1 MSLWKAAQAAA
12 ATGGVAQGDWQA
24 GGVSID
30 TRSLQPG
37 DLFVALQA
45 ERDGHDFVAQALEDG
60 AAAALVS
67 RQPQGITPEAP
78 LLIVEDVQCALEAL
92 GRAARART
100 GARVV
105 AVTGSVGKTST
116 KEMLRS
122 VLTTQGRTH
131 ASVAS
136 YNNHWGV
143 PLSLARMPADTD
155 FAVFEIG
162 MSQPGEIAPLARL
175 VRPHVAI
182 ITTVAAAHLE
192 AFDDLAGIA
201 REKSTVFEGLEPA
214 GCALFNE
221 DLATAP
227 LLRAVAETHAQHVT
241 SFGTSPL
248 VSYRLQTIE
257 VKDGLTCA
265 VVVHAGQERRFE
277 LASLGRHFAE
287 NALAVLAACDWLG
300 FTHEA
305 AVAGL
310 AHWTPVVG
318 RGQRQT
324 LCLDKTDSDKT
335 VELID
340 EAYNANPTSLGA
352 ALDVLGVIKPSGQGR
367 RIAYLGDMKELG
379 RQSAA
384 MHAEIADHPAVAR
397 IARIHAVGTLM
408 WHLYQALPV
417 EKQGRWTA
425 TSGEMVEAIMADLR
439 AGDVVLVKGSLSAG
453 MGRVVDAIADLRHGR
468 TAETVGE

>member
-1 MSLWKAAQAAA
+1 MSLWSATQAAA

-45 ERDGHDFVAQALEDG
+45 ERDGHDFVAQALNNG

-67 RQPQGITPEAP
+67 RQPKGVPPEAP

-201 REKSTVFEGLEPA
+201 REKSSIFEGLEPA

-241 SFGTSPL
+241 SFGKSPL

-257 VKDGLTCA
+257 VKGGLICA

-277 LASLGRHFAE
+277 FASIGCH
-287 NALAVLAACDWLG
+287 
-300 FTHEA
+300 
-305 AVAGL
+305 
-310 AHWTPVVG
+310 
-318 RGQRQT
+318 
-324 LCLDKTDSDKT
+324 
-335 VELID
+335 LID
-340 EAYNANPTSLGA
+340 DAYNANPISLRA
-352 ALDVLGVIKPSGQGR
+352 ALDVLGVIKPSAQGR

-379 RQSAA
+379 PQSAA

-397 IARIHAVGTLM
+397 IARIHAVGALM
-408 WHLYQALPV
+408 RHLYKALPV

>member
-1 MSLWKAAQAAA
+1 MSLWNAAQAVA

-45 ERDGHDFVAQALEDG
+45 ARDGHDFVAQALENG

-67 RQPQGITPEAP
+67 RQPNDVAADAP
-78 LLIVEDVQCALEAL
+78 LLIVEDVHHALVAL
-92 GRAARART
+92 GRAARARC

-122 VLTTQGRTH
+122 VFTAQGRTH

-143 PLSLARMPADTD
+143 PLSLARMPSDTD

-175 VRPHVAI
+175 VRPHIAI
-182 ITTVAAAHLE
+182 ITTVAEAHLE

-201 REKSTVFEGLEPA
+201 REKSSVFEGLEPT
-214 GCALFNE
+214 GCAIFHG
-221 DLATAP
+221 DLATSP
-227 LLRAVAETHAQHVT
+227 LLRAAAEIHAQRVT
-241 SFGTSPL
+241 SFGTSPS
-248 VSYRLQTIE
+248 VSYRLKTIE
-257 VKDGLTCA
+257 VKDAVTCA
-265 VVVHAGQERRFE
+265 VTTHASQECQFK
-277 LASLGRHFAE
+277 LATVGRHFAE
-287 NALAVLAACDWLG
+287 NALAVLATCDWLG
-300 FTHEA
+300 LSHDAT
-305 AVAGL
+305 VDGL
-310 AHWTPVVG
+310 ANWTAVLG
-318 RGQRQT
+318 RGRLET
-324 LCLDKTDSDKT
+324 LSLDKTNPDKT
-335 VELID
+335 VVLID
-340 EAYNANPTSLGA
+340 EAYNANPTSLWA
-352 ALDVLGVIKPSGQGR
+352 ALEVLVAIEPSGQGQ

-379 RQSAA
+379 PKSAG
-384 MHAEIADHPAVAR
+384 MHAQIADHPAVAG
-397 IARIHAVGTLM
+397 IARIHAVGALM
-408 WHLYQALPV
+408 QNLYQALPT

-425 TSGEMVEAIMADLR
+425 TSGEMVEGIMVDLQ
-439 AGDVVLVKGSLSAG
+439 AGDVVLVKGSLSVC
-453 MGRVVDAIADLRHGR
+453 MGRVVDAIVDLRHAR
-468 TAETVGE
+468 TIDTVGE